1 MNLNNGW
8 QELVDHYNQYAY
20 IPIEKLGD
28 IDSLPVSVNENGTF
42 LKLKEKGN
50 E

>member
-20 IPIEKLGD
+20 IPIEKFGD
-28 IDSLPVSVNENGTF
+28 IHSLPVSVNENGTLF
-42 LKLKEKGN
+42 KMKEKLNG
-50 E
+50 